1 MSVGLLYFAHERA
14 EFSTTIRVS
23 QRGVAIGDPSVPV
36 AELVLPSAV
45 RNLVMWKGQEVPGN
59 ASPSDSVTVALQ
71 ENVTEIS
78 TTSPPNE
85 LNGYVNVVDG
95 SVSLRLIDHLRISL

>member
-23 QRGVAIGDPSVPV
+23 QRGVSIGDPSAPV

-45 RNLVMWKGQEVPGN
+45 RNLVMWKGHQEVHGST
-59 ASPSDSVTVALQ
+59 SPSDSVTVALQ
-71 ENVTEIS
+71 ENVTEVS
-78 TTSPPNE
+78 TTSPPNQ
-85 LNGYVNVVDG
+85 LKGYINVVDG
-95 SVSLRLIDHLRISL
+95 SVS